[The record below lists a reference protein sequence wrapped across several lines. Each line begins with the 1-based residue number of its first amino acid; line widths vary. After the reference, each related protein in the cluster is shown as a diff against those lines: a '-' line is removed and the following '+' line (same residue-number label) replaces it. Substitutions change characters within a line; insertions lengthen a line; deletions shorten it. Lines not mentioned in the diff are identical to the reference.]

1 MKTQLTTHL
10 FRFISPEGLK
20 EYFGTF
26 GEVASCT
33 VMRDPATGQSR
44 GFGFLTMVDPENVT
58 KVLNQADHHLDGK
71 KIDPK
76 RAVSRSEQ
84 AQQQQS
90 ASSSSSS
97 SLPERSEK
105 IFVGGISS
113 DVDQDE
119 FRAFFERFGAV
130 AEATLMV
137 DRESGRPRGFGFI
150 TFEEASAVERALEA
164 TDLVIKDKQVE
175 IKRAMPKTKRMP
187 GSVRPPPNSRYAG
200 AAMGGMMY
208 PSGGAQANPYAA
220 MAAAYYGRMNNTGNA
235 YQQQDQDHHQHRRRS
250 GDDDDDDRR
259 RHYSRDRDHHHSSSS
274 SSSSRR
280 HRDSSRDDRYHRS
293 SSRQPY
299 DDRTGGGAVHASSST
314 RNQSSYRPY

>member
-1 MKTQLTTHL
+1 
-10 FRFISPEGLK
+10 
-20 EYFGTF
+20 
-26 GEVASCT
+26 
-33 VMRDPATGQSR
+33 MRDPATGQSR

-84 AQQQQS
+84 AQQQQQQQQQQ
-90 ASSSSSS
+90 SSS

-208 PSGGAQANPYAA
+208 PAGNAAAQTNPYAA
-220 MAAAYYGRMNNTGNA
+220 MAAAYYGRMNGGAGNS
-235 YQQQDQDHHQHRRRS
+235 YQQQEQDNHHHHHQQHRRRS
-250 GDDDDDDRR
+250 GGDDDDDDDRR
-259 RHYSRDRDHHHSSSS
+259 RHYSRDRDHHHHSSS